1 MSANNRR
8 IRRIVVD
15 LLWEHGE
22 STKERMAKLLAQ
34 HKSVRNI
41 PSPHSLSSILR
52 KNTQV
57 IIVGSE
63 KVENAVGV
71 SAKHLVYD
79 IDRYLVREKDDLI
92 YTRSPTVMTPKQRA
106 AAQKCSCGKLRVFPP
121 YSPDMCLHCYRN
133 PENDFE

>member
-8 IRRIVVD
+8 IRRIVVE
-15 LLWEHGE
+15 LLWEYGE
-22 STKERMAKLLAQ
+22 STKERMARLLAEN
-34 HKSVRNI
+34 KSVRNI

-57 IIVGSE
+57 IVVGTE
-63 KVENAVGV
+63 RVENAVGV

-79 IDRYLVREKDDLI
+79 IDRYLVRVKEDLT

-106 AAQKCSCGKLRVFPP
+106 VAQKCSCGRIRVFPP
-121 YSPDMCLHCYRN
+121 YSEDMCLHCFRM
-133 PENDFE
+133 PEM

>member
-57 IIVGSE
+57 IVVGTE
-63 KVENAVGV
+63 KVEN
-71 SAKHLVYD
+71 D

-92 YTRSPTVMTPKQRA
+92 YTRSPTVMTPKQRK

-121 YSPDMCLHCYRN
+121 YSPDMCLHCYRE
-133 PENDFE
+133 PEM